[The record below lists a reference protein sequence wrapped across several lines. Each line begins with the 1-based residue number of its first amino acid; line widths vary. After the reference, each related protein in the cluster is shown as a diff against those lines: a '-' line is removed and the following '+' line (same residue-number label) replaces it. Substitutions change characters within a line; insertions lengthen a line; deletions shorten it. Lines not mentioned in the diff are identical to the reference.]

1 MADVSWSAYALAMF
15 TPEQRAAA
23 VNAAYE
29 PPDTSRPI
37 PPTPPTTVNTP
48 QVRVAG
54 LDPNDPRQA
63 GQLYAMGWRFES
75 GRWFQL
81 TPGSSGIP
89 ADPDGLRGRVGLASV
104 ASASS
109 VGGGAVLG
117 YTVPLAPPVLLP
129 SYVGGRIGQ
138 VVIGAGT
145 RPTVIG
151 QSQDERIVLGTGW
164 RVVID

>member
-1 MADVSWSAYALAMF
+1 MADVTWSAYALAMF
-15 TPEQRAAA
+15 TEEQRAAA

-29 PPDTSRPI
+29 PPETSRPI
-37 PPTPPTTVNTP
+37 PPAPPTTVNVPTL
-48 QVRVAG
+48 RVAG
-54 LDPNDPRQA
+54 LNPNDPKDL
-63 GQLYAMGWRFES
+63 GKLYEMGWRFEA
-75 GRWFQL
+75 GQWYQL
-81 TPGSSGIP
+81 TPGNPGTP
-89 ADPDGLRGRVGLASV
+89 ADPDGLRGRVGLSSV
-104 ASASS
+104 QGASS

-117 YTVPLAPPVLLP
+117 YTVPMAPPVLLP